1 MLQEIQRI
9 IEFLNE
15 DVDDDDDDEIYAKPQ
30 FAIITTIQKGKVMPT
45 FLLHGLTHRQTDFN
59 ICK

>member
-9 IEFLNE
+9 IEFVNE
-15 DVDDDDDDEIYAKPQ
+15 DDDNDDEIYAKPQ
-30 FAIITTIQKGKVMPT
+30 FATITTIQKGKVIPT